1 MNEAYTA
8 ADLHAHRVRT
18 GVPHGHVR
26 AQIAGH
32 GQYQCTATSL
42 DTLIENYWHRS
53 ARSLA
58 QEVKDRQGDPEYDTH
73 GLAKIELIL
82 IIAELSGL
90 ATN

>member
-1 MNEAYTA
+1 MAVYSRTDVENI
-8 ADLHAHRVRT
+8 VRRQ

-26 AQIAGH
+26 TQIAGH
-32 GQYQCTATSL
+32 GAYQCTATSL

-53 ARSLA
+53 VRSLVE
-58 QEVKDRQGDPEYDTH
+58 EVKERQGDPEYDTH
-73 GLAKIELIL
+73 GLAKIELIM

>member
-1 MNEAYTA
+1 MNEAYSR
-8 ADLHAHRVRT
+8 ADVHNIFQRQ

-53 ARSLA
+53 TRSLA
-58 QEVKDRQGDPEYDTH
+58 QEVKERHGDPEYDTH